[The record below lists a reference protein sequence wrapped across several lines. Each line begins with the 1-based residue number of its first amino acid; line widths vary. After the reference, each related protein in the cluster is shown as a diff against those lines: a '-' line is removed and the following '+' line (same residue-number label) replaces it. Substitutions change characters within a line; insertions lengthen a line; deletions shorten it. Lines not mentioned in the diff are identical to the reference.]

1 MTYAERFKNGVEYGK
16 FEAQKRLELYKTYG
30 EICYNGNVKINLLTV
45 PDCYIGEKA
54 RKQKQKALEN
64 IKQLEK
70 IVDGEIIDPIYIYY
84 FEHQKNAE
92 WNELRG

>member
-1 MTYAERFKNGVEYGK
+1 MTYSEKFKNGIEYGK

-30 EICYNGNVKINLLTV
+30 EIYYNGNEKINLLTT
-45 PDCYIGEKA
+45 PDSYISSEA

-64 IKQLEK
+64 IDRLKK
-70 IVDGEIIDPIYIYY
+70 IVNGEIIEAIYISY

-92 WNELRG
+92 WNG